1 MAQKGTV
8 YQKSGKGSQA
18 LAARDAALTPK
29 LRSMLILVDGKRTV
43 EELAKLAAMLGD
55 PEQLLAQLVQL
66 EMVQPCSSS
75 AASASAPAPLAASSA
90 PAPLAASSAPAPLAG
105 AVTLPEAQ
113 RFAVRRLT
121 DLLGPT
127 AEDLCLRIEHTRN
140 AVDFAAAIKKAEAVL
155 RDFKGAE
162 AAAAFAREMLAHR
175 PA

>member
-1 MAQKGTV
+1 MEQKGTV

-18 LAARDAALTPK
+18 LATRDPALTPK

-55 PEQLLAQLVQL
+55 PEELLAQLVQL
-66 EMVQPCSSS
+66 EMVQPC
-75 AASASAPAPLAASSA
+75 ASAPAPLAASSA

-127 AEDLCLRIEHTRN
+127 AEELCLRIEHTRN

-162 AAAAFAREMLAHR
+162 AAATFAREMLAHR

>member
-1 MAQKGTV
+1 MVQKSTV
-8 YQKSGKGSQA
+8 FQKSGKGTQA
-18 LAARDAALTPK
+18 LATRDTALTPK

-43 EELAKLAAMLGD
+43 EELSKLAAMLGE
-55 PEQLLAQLVQL
+55 PEQLLAQLLQL
-66 EMVQPCSSS
+66 EMVQPC
-75 AASASAPAPLAASSA
+75 ASASAPAPLTASSA
-90 PAPLAASSAPAPLAG
+90 PAPLATSSAPAPLAG

-127 AEDLCLRIEHTRN
+127 AEEMCLRIEHTRN
-140 AVDFAAAIKKAEAVL
+140 AADFAAAIKKAEAVL

>member
-1 MAQKGTV
+1 MGQKGTV
-8 YQKSGKGSQA
+8 YQKSGKGTQA
-18 LAARDAALTPK
+18 LASRDAALTPK

-55 PEQLLAQLVQL
+55 PEQLLAQLAQL
-66 EMVQPCSSS
+66 EMVQPC
-75 AASASAPAPLAASSA
+75 ASASAPAPLAASSA

-127 AEDLCLRIEHTRN
+127 AEELCLRIEHTRN
-140 AVDFAAAIKKAEAVL
+140 AVDFAAAIKKAEAML

-162 AAAAFAREMLAHR
+162 AAATFAREMLAHR